1 VRGIVGHSS
10 RDIFGEGRAD
20 GSQLAPRD
28 DAVWTLIRMA
38 DTVALVVEKGMRSQH
53 LLHEEPGRLVDP
65 EPRRIRTAELPPNG
79 FALARPG
86 APAR

>member
-28 DAVWTLIRMA
+28 DAV
-38 DTVALVVEKGMRSQH
+38 
-53 LLHEEPGRLVDP
+53 
-65 EPRRIRTAELPPNG
+65 RT
-79 FALARPG
+79 
-86 APAR
+86 